1 MSGGSNRKRIW
12 DETAGDSDPSQLDLA
27 DCKNSRNDDI
37 NGYLTCPNCF
47 YNINHVSNEKC
58 LHCSSNKA
66 AYEVEEATKSTA
78 LDDTNTVIATPRV
91 LSKHEYK
98 PLFEV
103 NDLIFGPWADANETN
118 GAEQTWYPGRIKSYT
133 TIKNGTYGPIRRY
146 NLTFD
151 DGDEMNDV
159 EDYFIFS
166 REDYLL
172 SGRSDKWIG
181 VEIKKDHNSDDLWAK
196 YVDWYEANI
205 GEFHTVCLLSM
216 KSLTHL

>member
-1 MSGGSNRKRIW
+1 
-12 DETAGDSDPSQLDLA
+12 
-27 DCKNSRNDDI
+27 
-37 NGYLTCPNCF
+37 
-47 YNINHVSNEKC
+47 
-58 LHCSSNKA
+58 
-66 AYEVEEATKSTA
+66 
-78 LDDTNTVIATPRV
+78 
-91 LSKHEYK
+91 
-98 PLFEV
+98 
-103 NDLIFGPWADANETN
+103 
-118 GAEQTWYPGRIKSYT
+118 
-133 TIKNGTYGPIRRY
+133 
-146 NLTFD
+146 
-151 DGDEMNDV
+151 MNDV